1 MVTAGSIVL
10 FQHGGLALAM
20 PWRAWEH
27 SRGCEGDSVAELRLA
42 LIIGVGRFPASASRR
57 AVPGIRFRRKVG
69 YSVSRLSAIVIPYP
83 AGDFSRRGGRA
94 LRPSSSYP

>member
-1 MVTAGSIVL
+1 ME
-10 FQHGGLALAM
+10 GLALTM

-42 LIIGVGRFPASASRR
+42 LIIGLVGFLLRLLVELFRGSIREEGWLLGLAIVGDRYS
-57 AVPGIRFRRKVG
+57 VPGRR
-69 YSVSRLSAIVIPYP
+69 
-83 AGDFSRRGGRA
+83 FSRRGGRA